1 MRDLRRIQEIVELCL
16 RENEATRQSDKY
28 LYYCVTK
35 KLDERLLDMT
45 MRVFLLEGK
54 ALGFP
59 EFDSVSRARRKV
71 QAKYPELQS
80 VARIEKMRAS
90 REKQFRKYAK
100 E

>member
-1 MRDLRRIQEIVELCL
+1 MRI
-16 RENEATRQSDKY
+16 
-28 LYYCVTK
+28 
-35 KLDERLLDMT
+35 
-45 MRVFLLEGK
+45 FLLEGK